1 MIIINKE
8 TRKSGLIK
16 ALIALVLGVYMV
28 VTKANA
34 MTLIVQIISG
44 VILLA
49 SLVPLLLQGKYPALQ
64 QYTKTAIFGIL
75 IALLLFLLAGPI
87 SGVIRYILGTVIC
100 LFGISMII
108 TLFSVRAKLLGGLA
122 SLIFPLLLLPLGAMF
137 FSEELIGKDY
147 LGMVAGI
154 AMIIYGISKGLT
166 VLNMFRKEESDPQID
181 IVDNDVDEQ

>member
-1 MIIINKE
+1 
-8 TRKSGLIK
+8 
-16 ALIALVLGVYMV
+16 MV